1 MKRNLIIIMCVVAA
15 ALSAA
20 AGEVTFK
27 ASTDGFGPGQRIG
40 ARLLELLKPYS
51 GTPDTTATVKILF
64 DRAGTYYLDRS
75 INVHCNLEMDAVKGA
90 KFVIVNDFKYKDNS
104 VIGVNVAQEFPLA
117 VKIQNMDIE
126 MEKHDDIA
134 FGGKVGHMF
143 KFYNCK
149 SVDFRNCS
157 IVLHNAK
164 MTNLLIFGG
173 RNITVRDNVFANY
186 NNCLESGNLWIVG
199 SCENVDIRNNRFEK
213 YGNDEVIAFYEGNK
227 SHMNVENYEQRVVRR
242 NIVVEGNKLTY
253 ERPRWATADTIIN
266 CDIFIS
272 FYPQGIGHQEKYA
285 TTFSFENVRFA
296 SNDINIKAPV
306 KRIFSFSTDKR
317 VDYKGISFIDN
328 RINIDTRL
336 YDTERVMV
344 FDIATVKQGEG
355 IIIAGNKVEGKLLP
369 APGKKSCRCD
379 FLYMENV
386 NAQLI
391 SNEMTIRADNEVMSS
406 NKDANANPQADYCK
420 VKLRDNLFQNLSLL
434 GAIGSRKGTTKQ
446 FKLEAQGN
454 VFEGNTKLYSVD
466 LARADIEYRGNT
478 FNCTGYELLF
488 QNFARQGT
496 LTFTDNTV
504 NFSGRTDYCLY
515 ANYEKTG
522 NTDRFTTFDFSNNT
536 IRGVQAS
543 KLRTDNIP
551 VARRGARLAGN
562 SFW

>member
-1 MKRNLIIIMCVVAA
+1 MATMKRNLIIIMCVVAA
-15 ALSAA
+15 MLSAA

-213 YGNDEVIAFYEGNK
+213 YGNTRC
-227 SHMNVENYEQRVVRR
+227 S
-242 NIVVEGNKLTY
+242 LTSLCSRFKY
-253 ERPRWATADTIIN
+253 LTAEAN
-266 CDIFIS
+266 ALS
-272 FYPQGIGHQEKYA
+272 
-285 TTFSFENVRFA
+285 
-296 SNDINIKAPV
+296 KAP
-306 KRIFSFSTDKR
+306 
-317 VDYKGISFIDN
+317 
-328 RINIDTRL
+328 
-336 YDTERVMV
+336 
-344 FDIATVKQGEG
+344 
-355 IIIAGNKVEGKLLP
+355 
-369 APGKKSCRCD
+369 
-379 FLYMENV
+379 
-386 NAQLI
+386 
-391 SNEMTIRADNEVMSS
+391 
-406 NKDANANPQADYCK
+406 
-420 VKLRDNLFQNLSLL
+420 
-434 GAIGSRKGTTKQ
+434 
-446 FKLEAQGN
+446 
-454 VFEGNTKLYSVD
+454 
-466 LARADIEYRGNT
+466 
-478 FNCTGYELLF
+478 
-488 QNFARQGT
+488 
-496 LTFTDNTV
+496 
-504 NFSGRTDYCLY
+504 
-515 ANYEKTG
+515 
-522 NTDRFTTFDFSNNT
+522 
-536 IRGVQAS
+536 
-543 KLRTDNIP
+543 IP
-551 VARRGARLAGN
+551 PV
-562 SFW
+562 